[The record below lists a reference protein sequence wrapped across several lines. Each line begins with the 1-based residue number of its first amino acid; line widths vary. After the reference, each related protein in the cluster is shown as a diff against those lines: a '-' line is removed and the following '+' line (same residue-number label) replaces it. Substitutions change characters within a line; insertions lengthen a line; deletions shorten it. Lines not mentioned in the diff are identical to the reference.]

1 VNDDGCKQTAASRR
15 LHEDDKQ
22 IVGATPA
29 SPVSAP
35 SAGANPSSP
44 TLLPSAQE
52 QGSQSAAMGKA
63 PSPGSTGRVP
73 AERVEVGGEGK
84 PGSTLDFGPR
94 GQVDIVADG
103 SALARAAAERFACAV
118 EQAVSERG
126 HAFVAL
132 SGGTTPKQMGS
143 ILAREPYRSR
153 IPWDR
158 VHVFWGDERW
168 VPLGSPE
175 SNAGEARRGFLD
187 LVPIPPS
194 NVHPWDTAA
203 ESPREAADAYE
214 GLLREQFGEPGG
226 IPRFDLVLLGMGDDG
241 HTASLF
247 PNTDALVPDGRLA
260 LANYVPKMDASRLTL
275 SAPLLNAGREILFLV
290 GGPGKADTLEAVLEG
305 PELPAS
311 FPAQLIRP
319 ALPDSKLNWLVD
331 EDAGAKLSR
340 RDS

>member
-1 VNDDGCKQTAASRR
+1 VTADGKSAKGTPGDGGHRQVGNGT
-15 LHEDDKQ
+15 
-22 IVGATPA
+22 VGATPA
-29 SPVSAP
+29 SPASSLIPGP
-35 SAGANPSSP
+35 SRPSI
-44 TLLPSAQE
+44 
-52 QGSQSAAMGKA
+52 
-63 PSPGSTGRVP
+63 
-73 AERVEVGGEGK
+73 
-84 PGSTLDFGPR
+84 DFGPR
-94 GQVDIVADG
+94 GQVSIVPDG
-103 SALARAAAERFACAV
+103 SALAQAAAERFACVV
-118 EQAVSERG
+118 EQAASARG

-153 IPWDR
+153 IPWNR

-203 ESPREAADAYE
+203 ESPREAAAAYE
-214 GLLREQFGEPGG
+214 GLLREKLGEFSG

-247 PNTDALVPDGRLA
+247 PGTDALVADGRLA
-260 LANYVPKMDASRLTL
+260 VANYVPKMDASRLTL
-275 SAPLLNAGREILFLV
+275 TAPLLNAGREILFLV
-290 GGPGKADTLEAVLEG
+290 GGPGKADTIEAVLEG
-305 PELPAS
+305 PELPAN

-319 ALPDSKLNWLVD
+319 AQPDSRLSWLVD
-331 EDAGAKLSR
+331 EDAGAKLRR